1 MNKKNKK
8 IKITK
13 DYIQKAAY
21 RYLERYATTEANL
34 KFILNRKIDRQLV
47 NSDNPEDLRRE
58 ARIWVL
64 DTIKKCVA
72 LGLVNDQ
79 LYGEAKINSYL
90 NSGNSLN
97 IAKKKLKS
105 KGLSTQLI
113 SEMITDIEEKTPEIN
128 FISAIKYAKKRR
140 FGPFRIRKAKE
151 DTERKEQASM
161 ARAGFLYEEIIRV
174 LKADSEELENIL
186 YENK

>member
-1 MNKKNKK
+1 M
-8 IKITK
+8 
-13 DYIQKAAY
+13 
-21 RYLERYATTEANL
+21 
-34 KFILNRKIDRQLV
+34 
-47 NSDNPEDLRRE
+47 
-58 ARIWVL
+58 
-64 DTIKKCVA
+64 
-72 LGLVNDQ
+72 VNDQ

-128 FISAIKYAKKRR
+128 LISAIKYAKKRR
-140 FGPFRIRKAKE
+140 FGPFRIRKTKE